1 MENQKFARQ
10 CDITCEGM
18 NTGFYVND
26 ELYIKNELDLIKWLR
41 KQNFITAE
49 GNPANNFNDED
60 LKEWAF
66 NDEIYYFTE
75 WNDEEDFQYE
85 MINGVLTEIEN

>member
-1 MENQKFARQ
+1 MEKFARQ
-10 CDITCEGM
+10 CDITGEGM

-26 ELYIKNELDLIKWLR
+26 ELYIKNEIDLIEWLR
-41 KQNFITAE
+41 EQDFITAD
-49 GNPANNFNDED
+49 GTPANDFNDED
-60 LKEWAF
+60 LKEWAY

>member
-1 MENQKFARQ
+1 MEKFARQ
-10 CDITCEGM
+10 CDITGEGM

-26 ELYIKNELDLIKWLR
+26 EVYIKNELDLIEWLR
-41 KQNFITAE
+41 SKNFITTE
-49 GNPANNFNDED
+49 GTPANDLNDED
-60 LKEWAF
+60 LKEWAY

-75 WNDEEDFQYE
+75 WDDKEDFQHE